1 MTNDSIYQMPNIGCL
16 LGSAYQ
22 QQLRRLATALSDEGL
37 DILPSEYL
45 VLRSLYTNDGM
56 QQRDVASLLGKDK
69 AGVSRCIGTMERKG
83 LVSVEVISHKCRR
96 IRLSDKGR
104 EIEPLIMKIAGA
116 RHGALLNLASP
127 EDIEAF
133 VRVLK
138 LMLNQ
143 K

>member
-1 MTNDSIYQMPNIGCL
+1 MPNIGCL

-22 QQLRRLATALSDEGL
+22 QQLSRLATALTDEGL

-45 VLRSLYTNDGM
+45 VLRGLYTKDGM
-56 QQRDVASLLGKDK
+56 QQCDVASLLGKDK
-69 AGVSRCIGTMERKG
+69 AGVSRCIRTMERKG
-83 LVSVEVISHKCRR
+83 LVSVKTISHKCRR
-96 IRLSDKGR
+96 IWLTDKSR

-116 RHGALLNLASP
+116 RHDALLNLASS
-127 EDIEAF
+127 EDIETF

-138 LMLNQ
+138 LILNQ

>member
-1 MTNDSIYQMPNIGCL
+1 MTNGSIYQMPNIGCL

-22 QQLRRLATALSDEGL
+22 QQLSRLATALTDEGL

-45 VLRSLYTNDGM
+45 VLRGLYTKDGM
-56 QQRDVASLLGKDK
+56 QQCDVASLLGKDK
-69 AGVSRCIGTMERKG
+69 AGVSRCIRTMERKG
-83 LVSVEVISHKCRR
+83 LVSVKTISHKCRR
-96 IRLSDKGR
+96 IWLTDKSR

-116 RHGALLNLASP
+116 RHDALLNLASS
-127 EDIEAF
+127 EDIETF

-138 LMLNQ
+138 LILNQ